1 MDYTTAI
8 SKRRR
13 HQKVEYLARLMYRD
27 KETGARKE
35 KSKSA
40 PTISEAKRRLKELEE
55 EFEIGGQTA
64 VESDLLT
71 FADLV
76 THCKET
82 RYCEA
87 QYDSEGRKII
97 GVRGKSTIESQIKA
111 LEDFFGTIKLRDIR
125 VANLRAYRKHRLLSK
140 NRSGEQLSV
149 ATVNR
154 ELSTLRAMLNEA
166 MVNDW
171 ILVNPFKKVQAGE
184 LITVAD
190 ERKRETILTLAEEKV
205 LLAACATNLRRHL
218 RVLVIAALD
227 TGARQGELL
236 KLRWSD
242 IDFGEGVIKNV
253 TSYKGRTVQRREVPL
268 TARLRAALLDLKQK
282 RGAATFRQSRKS
294 GNKPDNA
301 LVFSVTSNVQ
311 NSWRAARKDANLEH
325 LRFHDLRHTAATRL
339 AQTMQLALVGQ
350 VLGHSDPKTTHR
362 YVNRTREVIKQ
373 AGSALEDWQ
382 QQQPLRPE
390 PVIEVSGV
398 N

>member
-27 KETGARKE
+27 EETGARKE
-35 KSKSA
+35 KSRSA
-40 PTISEAKRRLKELEE
+40 PSISEAKRCLKDLED
-55 EFEIGGQTA
+55 EFETGGQQA
-64 VESDLLT
+64 VETDQMT
-71 FADLV
+71 FAELAK
-76 THCKET
+76 HCKET

-97 GVRGKSTIESQIKA
+97 GVRGKDTIDSHIKA
-111 LEDFFGTIKLRDIR
+111 LEEYFGSDKLRDIR
-125 VANLRAYRKHRLLSK
+125 VANLRAYRKHRLFCK
-140 NRSGEQLSV
+140 NRHGKRLSV

-154 ELSTLRAMLNEA
+154 ELSTMRAMLNEA

-171 ILVNPFKKVQAGE
+171 ILVNPFKKVRPGE
-184 LITVAD
+184 LISVAD
-190 ERKRETILTLAEEKV
+190 ERRRETILTPAEEKV
-205 LLAACATNLRRHL
+205 LLAACATHWRRHL

-242 IDFGEGVIKNV
+242 IALDEGVIKNV
-253 TSYKGRTVQRREVPL
+253 TSYKGKTVQRREVPL
-268 TARLRAALLDLKQK
+268 TGRLRAALLDLKQK
-282 RGAATFRQSRKS
+282 RGAATFKRGRTS

-301 LVFSVTSNVQ
+301 LVFGVTNNVQ

-362 YVNRTREVIKQ
+362 YVNRTRDVIKQ
-373 AGSALEDWQ
+373 AGLALQNWQ
-382 QQQPLRPE
+382 QQDSVNSE
-390 PVIEVSGV
+390 PIIEASGV

>member
-1 MDYTTAI
+1 MDYTTTI
-8 SKRRR
+8 FKRRR
-13 HQKVEYLARLMYRD
+13 HNKVEYLARLRYYD
-27 KETGARKE
+27 AETGARKE
-35 KSKSA
+35 KSKTA
-40 PTISEAKRRLKELEE
+40 PTISEAKRRLRELEE
-55 EFEIGGQTA
+55 EFELGGQTA

-76 THCKET
+76 KHCKET

-87 QYDSEGRKII
+87 EFDSEGRKII
-97 GVRGKSTIESQIKA
+97 GVRGKSTVDSHIKA

-125 VANLRAYRKHRLLSK
+125 VANLRAYRKHRLFSR
-140 NRSGEQLSV
+140 NRHGKRLSV

-154 ELSTLRAMLNEA
+154 ELSTMRAMLNEA

-171 ILVNPFKKVQAGE
+171 ILVNPFKKVRPGE
-184 LITVAD
+184 LISIAD
-190 ERKRETILTLAEEKV
+190 ERKRETILTPVEEKA
-205 LLAACATNLRRHL
+205 LLAACATRLRRHL

-242 IDFGEGVIKNV
+242 IAFDEGVIKNV
-253 TSYKGRTVQRREVPL
+253 TSYKGKTVQRREVPL
-268 TARLRAALLDLKQK
+268 TGRLRAALLDLKEK
-282 RGAATFRQSRKS
+282 RGAATFRRSHKS
-294 GNKPDNA
+294 GNKPDRS

-325 LRFHDLRHTAATRL
+325 VRFHDLRHTAATRL

-362 YVNRTREVIKQ
+362 YVNRTRDVIKQ
-373 AGSALEDWQ
+373 AGLALQNWQ
-382 QQQPLRPE
+382 QQDSLNSE
-390 PVIEVSGV
+390 PIIEASGV

>member
-1 MDYTTAI
+1 
-8 SKRRR
+8 
-13 HQKVEYLARLMYRD
+13 
-27 KETGARKE
+27 
-35 KSKSA
+35 
-40 PTISEAKRRLKELEE
+40 
-55 EFEIGGQTA
+55 
-64 VESDLLT
+64 
-71 FADLV
+71 
-76 THCKET
+76 
-82 RYCEA
+82 
-87 QYDSEGRKII
+87 
-97 GVRGKSTIESQIKA
+97 
-111 LEDFFGTIKLRDIR
+111 
-125 VANLRAYRKHRLLSK
+125 
-140 NRSGEQLSV
+140 
-149 ATVNR
+149 
-154 ELSTLRAMLNEA
+154 MLNEA

>member
-13 HQKVEYLARLMYRD
+13 HQKVEYLARLMYHD
-27 KETGARKE
+27 EETGARKE
-35 KSKSA
+35 KSRSA
-40 PTISEAKRRLKELEE
+40 PSISEAKRCLKDLED
-55 EFEIGGQTA
+55 EFESGGQQA
-64 VESDLLT
+64 VETDQMT
-71 FADLV
+71 FAELAK
-76 THCKET
+76 HCKET

-97 GVRGKSTIESQIKA
+97 GVRGKDTIDSHIKA
-111 LEDFFGTIKLRDIR
+111 LEEYFGSDKLRDIR
-125 VANLRAYRKHRLLSK
+125 VANLRAYRKHRLFCT
-140 NRSGEQLSV
+140 NRHKKRLSV

-154 ELSTLRAMLNEA
+154 ELSTMRAMLNEA

-171 ILVNPFKKVQAGE
+171 ILVNPFKKVRPGE
-184 LITVAD
+184 LISIAD
-190 ERKRETILTLAEEKV
+190 ECKRETILTTAEEKT
-205 LLAACATNLRRHL
+205 LLAACATERRRHL
-218 RVLVIAALD
+218 RALVIAALD

-236 KLRWSD
+236 KLRWPD
-242 IDFGEGVIKNV
+242 IGFDEGVIKNV
-253 TSYKGRTVQRREVPL
+253 TSYKGKTVQRREVPL
-268 TARLRAALLDLKQK
+268 TGRLRAALLDLKQK
-282 RGAATFRQSRKS
+282 RGAATFKRGRTS

-301 LVFSVTSNVQ
+301 LVFGVTNNVQ

-362 YVNRTREVIKQ
+362 YVNRTRDVIKQ
-373 AGSALEDWQ
+373 AGIALQNWQ
-382 QQQPLRPE
+382 QQGSVKSE
-390 PVIEVSGV
+390 PIIEASGM